1 MHGIKVIW
9 GVPDNEIHV
18 LSYFCILKGAFEAPV
33 RSRRL
38 FEVKELLKKSSKFVK
53 IVENRLGVNMC
64 GAFFLYG
71 CKRDP
76 LWLFG
81 IGMALA
87 PFLYIL
93 GCLWAKQ
100 EPLAPFEFR
109 EVSKKLQIYLIF
121 LSKSPIF
128 VNHTKHRRLLFVS
141 VLLRRR
147 GASGASKRLWV
158 K

>member
-1 MHGIKVIW
+1 MKICNFWKLKAPLMYTWHKGDLKCPGQCDTCI
-9 GVPDNEIHV
+9 E
-18 LSYFCILKGAFEAPV
+18 SFCILKGAFEVPIS
-33 RSRRL
+33 SRRL

-81 IGMALA
+81 IGMTRA

-109 EVSKKLQIYLIF
+109 EVSKKLQKHLILWTNHQF
-121 LSKSPIF
+121 LWITQ
-128 VNHTKHRRLLFVS
+128 NI
-141 VLLRRR
+141 
-147 GASGASKRLWV
+147 GAFCL
-158 K
+158 

>member
-1 MHGIKVIW
+1 MHDIKVIW

-18 LSYFCILKGAFEAPV
+18 LSHFAYSKAPLKSQLTPGAFEVPV
-33 RSRRL
+33 NSRRL

-81 IGMALA
+81 IGMTRA

-109 EVSKKLQIYLIF
+109 KVSKKLQKYLI
-121 LSKSPIF
+121 LWR
-128 VNHTKHRRLLFVS
+128 NHQFSWITQNI
-141 VLLRRR
+141 
-147 GASGASKRLWV
+147 GAFCL
-158 K
+158 